1 MSNEATA
8 NPPDDL
14 SEFDDSLTAA
24 KLAAADAIKHE
35 AEWSHAKSIKKGSAL
50 AAYVDEA
57 LTTFLT
63 RRVDESAKDAARL
76 ETQVAR
82 MRIADEQRAL
92 KAQIAANE
100 AKLKALTS

>member
-1 MSNEATA
+1 MSNEAIA

-14 SEFDDSLTAA
+14 TEFDSALATA
-24 KLAAADAIKHE
+24 KLAAADAVRY
-35 AEWSHAKSIKKGSAL
+35 ADDWSTAKRITKGSSL

-57 LTTFLT
+57 LTAFLT

-82 MRIADEQRAL
+82 MRIAAENRELQAR
-92 KAQIAANE
+92 IAENQN
-100 AKLKALTS
+100 KLKGLTS

>member
-1 MSNEATA
+1 MSNEAIA

-14 SEFDDSLTAA
+14 TEFDSALSAA
-24 KLAAADAIKHE
+24 KLAAADAIKH
-35 AEWSHAKSIKKGSAL
+35 ADDWSTAKRITKGSAL
-50 AAYVDEA
+50 ATYVDEV
-57 LTTFLT
+57 LTAFLT
-63 RRVDESAKDAARL
+63 RRVDESAKEANRL

-82 MRIADEQRAL
+82 MKIADEQRAL

>member
-1 MSNEATA
+1 MPLETTA
-8 NPPDDL
+8 DSLD
-14 SEFDDSLTAA
+14 EFDASLTTA
-24 KLAAADAIKHE
+24 KLASADAIKH
-35 AEWSHAKSIKKGSAL
+35 ADDWSSAKRITKGSAL

-63 RRVDESAKDAARL
+63 RRVDESAKEAARL

-82 MRIADEQRAL
+82 MKIADEQRAL

-100 AKLKALTS
+100 VKLKALTS